1 MIDAGRAVDD
11 EVLAQLA
18 GNLVA
23 VDDHVLDVSLGL
35 KSVNAL
41 SNSFASSAMPL
52 ERSLPVTQGV
62 SDAEAGQEMV
72 EVVRVERRH
81 VVSDYRPGS
90 PTSSLSG
97 AGATCVWTK

>member
-11 EVLAQLA
+11 EALAELA

-23 VDDHVLDVSLGL
+23 VDDHVLDCQFGAQVRECAFEQLREFGD
-35 KSVNAL
+35 AG
-41 SNSFASSAMPL
+41 

-62 SDAEAGQEMV
+62 SALKQAK
-72 EVVRVERRH
+72 RWSRSCALNTATW
-81 VVSDYRPGS
+81 VSHSRPVL

-97 AGATCVWTK
+97 GAMCVWTK

>member
-41 SNSFASSAMPL
+41 SNSFASSAMPR
-52 ERSLPVTQGV
+52 ERSLPVTLGV
-62 SDAEAGQEMV
+62 SALRQPKRWSRSCV
-72 EVVRVERRH
+72 FERRH
-81 VVSDYRPGS
+81 LVSHSRPGS

-97 AGATCVWTK
+97 GAMCVWTK